1 MTLCQQE
8 LATMK
13 VTKEELKM
21 RERDSEEDIEAVE
34 AGE

>member
-8 LATMK
+8 LVAMK

-21 RERDSEEDIEAVE
+21 RGGDTEEDVEAVE